1 MICENDGEPGCMGT
15 PTALLHTE
23 LVDSQEY
30 LPGSEIIFCKK
41 IRLLKVGKG
50 EYWRGGDFVIGSVC
64 QICLS
69 ACLVC
74 LQTAQIGDRDELGW
88 IGGRWSR

>member
-30 LPGSEIIFCKK
+30 LPGSEIIYFKRSEDLKK
-41 IRLLKVGKG
+41 DV
-50 EYWRGGDFVIGSVC
+50 YGSN
-64 QICLS
+64 
-69 ACLVC
+69 
-74 LQTAQIGDRDELGW
+74 
-88 IGGRWSR
+88 